1 MVTALA
7 WDNARAFNEWIESV
21 RMLRQSHDND
31 SRVILTFLENM
42 PTPLHN
48 APRDGN
54 GRDERLCCSDAV
66 IGSYYQ
72 DENAS
77 AQTNEWLYDKP
88 GKKTSKKEKWPSNST
103 SIADEQ
109 QTLEML
115 ERTLELVGSR

>member
-7 WDNARAFNEWIESV
+7 WDNARAFNEWMESV
-21 RMLRQSHDND
+21 RMLRQSHGND
-31 SRVILTFLENM
+31 PGVMIAFLENM
-42 PTPLHN
+42 PTTWRY

-54 GRDERLCCSDAV
+54 GKGERLCCSDAV

-77 AQTNEWLYDKP
+77 AKTNEWLYDKP

-103 SIADEQ
+103 AIADEQ

-115 ERTLELVGSR
+115 ERTLEPVGSR